1 MKSAIQN
8 KIDSLIEMSEK
19 SVANPSSANLTINV
33 NSDSLSKAIR
43 TKRDAEIFRNE
54 LEAAIRLSK
63 AK

>member
-19 SVANPSSANLTINV
+19 SVTNTPSANLTINV